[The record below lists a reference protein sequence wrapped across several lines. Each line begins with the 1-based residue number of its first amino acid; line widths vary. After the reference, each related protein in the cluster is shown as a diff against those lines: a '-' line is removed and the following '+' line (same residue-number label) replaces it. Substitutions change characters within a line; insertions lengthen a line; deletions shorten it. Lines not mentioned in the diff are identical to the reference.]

1 MASSKITLNTFL
13 VLMKHRL
20 SLMVAMSA
28 LAGSW
33 MYGMQQPLTLLCVA
47 LGVFLLSGGASAL
60 NQWQEHRFDAM
71 MERTCK
77 RPIPA
82 GLISASGALQTS
94 VFLIV
99 AGAAVL
105 LLNGWI
111 PMVLG
116 LLNVVF
122 YNLMYTKLKRVT
134 TLAVFPGGL
143 VGSLPPM
150 IGWTSM
156 GGNLFDPPIVF
167 LASFIFLWQV
177 PHFWLLI
184 IKYGKQY
191 EQAGFSSISSKYTE
205 SQIKSLV
212 FGWVLISSVFLM
224 FFPLFHIHMSMVV
237 VSIFIVLNIVFIAT
251 FYRMLFKQS
260 LKHGLRN
267 AFILINSFLL
277 IIMFFLVANA
287 ASGY

>member
-1 MASSKITLNTFL
+1 
-13 VLMKHRL
+13 MKHRL

-33 MYGMQQPLTLLCVA
+33 MFGGSQPITMVLVA
-47 LGVFLLSGGASAL
+47 MGVFLLSGGASAL
-60 NQWQEHRFDAM
+60 NQWQERTYDAL
-71 MERTCK
+71 MERTQE

-82 GLISASGALQTS
+82 GLISSKQALITS
-94 VFLIV
+94 IILILT
-99 AGAAVL
+99 GAAIL
-105 LLNGWI
+105 LINGVI

-150 IGWTSM
+150 IGWTSK
-156 GGNLFDPPIVF
+156 GGNLFDAPIVF

-191 EQAGFSSISSKYTE
+191 EQAGFSSISAKYNE
-205 SQIKSLV
+205 KQIKSLV
-212 FGWVLISSVFLM
+212 FTWVLISSAFLM
-224 FFPLFHIHMSMVV
+224 FFPFFQIHMSTWV
-237 VSIFIVLNIVFIAT
+237 VSLFIVLNVIFIAT
-251 FYRMLFKQS
+251 FYRMLFNAT

-277 IIMFFLVANA
+277 VIMFFLVANA
-287 ASGY
+287 SGF

>member
-1 MASSKITLNTFL
+1 
-13 VLMKHRL
+13 MKHRL

-33 MYGMQQPLTLLCVA
+33 MYGGQQPLTLLLVA

-60 NQWQEHRFDAM
+60 NQWQEHTFDAL

-82 GLISASGALQTS
+82 GLISANKALGVSIILIIAGAL
-94 VFLIV
+94 
-99 AGAAVL
+99 VL
-105 LLNGWI
+105 LVNGVI
-111 PMVLG
+111 PMILG

-156 GGNLFDPPIVF
+156 GGNLFDAPIVF

-191 EQAGFSSISSKYTE
+191 EQAGFSSISATYTE
-205 SQIKSLV
+205 KQIKSLV
-212 FGWVLISSVFLM
+212 FTWVLISSAFLM
-224 FFPLFHIHMSMVV
+224 FFPLFHIHMSNWV
-237 VSIFIVLNIVFIAT
+237 VSIFIVLNIVFIGT
-251 FYRMLFKQS
+251 FYRMLFNTD

-267 AFILINSFLL
+267 AFILINTFLL

-287 ASGY
+287 SGY